1 MSQEE
6 GRCREGARGGAAPAR
21 GGVGERGGALRSTGA
36 SGAAFL
42 PPRAAA
48 SRRSRSLLP
57 GPGAS
62 LPSWRGRKA

>member
-6 GRCREGARGGAAPAR
+6 GRSTRRSSTSPRWSWRARGRAAVHR
-21 GGVGERGGALRSTGA
+21 G
-36 SGAAFL
+36 
-42 PPRAAA
+42 RAAA

>member
-36 SGAAFL
+36 GQQPA
-42 PPRAAA
+42 
-48 SRRSRSLLP
+48 
-57 GPGAS
+57 GV
-62 LPSWRGRKA
+62 RGRCCRDRALRCRPGVAARL